1 MTWHI
6 SHSGNTLWIVIL
18 LENCRGRLTVD
29 NARSRALKTK
39 AFSAQN
45 CVQNEILLPGIL
57 IMISEIGLGTV
68 EVRIQVK

>member
-45 CVQNEILLPGIL
+45 CVQTMKFYSLEF
-57 IMISEIGLGTV
+57 
-68 EVRIQVK
+68 